1 MSFDRARKAHKM
13 NQGLFVFAKLEQI
26 QQLIHFYEDL
36 SLKKTIFIKVID
48 KSKSLTFS
56 MYQKVLIAVINL
68 LQLLHSRNMKYLVK
82 NVVLKFLGQVINP
95 EEIKQ
100 SMPRVILKFCPP
112 CSWITKTSIRVV
124 TVAEFHS
131 EASEMQQIFPSK

>member
-56 MYQKVLIAVINL
+56 MY
-68 LQLLHSRNMKYLVK
+68 
-82 NVVLKFLGQVINP
+82 
-95 EEIKQ
+95 
-100 SMPRVILKFCPP
+100 
-112 CSWITKTSIRVV
+112 
-124 TVAEFHS
+124 
-131 EASEMQQIFPSK
+131 